1 VDLAT
6 AIAQLIKNPS
16 YGIYH
21 ITNSDHCSWY
31 EYAQEIFKIAGINM
45 DITPVTTEEYGSPA
59 PRPKYSVLEN
69 YNWKMEGFPEIR
81 SYKTALREY
90 MRLL

>member
-1 VDLAT
+1 
-6 AIAQLIKNPS
+6 
-16 YGIYH
+16 
-21 ITNSDHCSWY
+21 
-31 EYAQEIFKIAGINM
+31 M